1 MSETALKKVM
11 DHAAAGVTARTAFF
25 DTKAELVVEIARAMA
40 VCLAGGGKVMFCGN
54 GGSAAD
60 SQHLAAEF
68 TNRIKLERP
77 PLPGL
82 ALTTDTSA
90 LTAIGNDYSFDEVF
104 SKQVLALGRPG
115 DMLVGFSTSGTS
127 SNVIRAMREAKRND
141 IVTVGLTGQSGAEM
155 GSASD
160 FLVTVPS
167 AETAIIQ
174 EIHIAAGHMFCFLVD
189 HFLFEAVS
197 ELTPYLTDASE
208 G

>member
-1 MSETALKKVM
+1 MSEAALKKVM
-11 DHAAAGVTARTAFF
+11 DHASAGLAARKAFF
-25 DTKAELVVEIARAMA
+25 DTKGELVVEIARAMA
-40 VCLAGGGKVMFCGN
+40 VCLASGGKVMFCGN

-68 TNRIKLERP
+68 TNRFKLERP

-104 SKQVLALGRPG
+104 SKQLLALGRPG
-115 DMLVGFSTSGTS
+115 DILLGLSTSGTS
-127 SNVIRAMREAKRND
+127 SNVIRAMREARRNN
-141 IVTVGLTGQSGAEM
+141 IITVGFVGQTGGEM
-155 GSASD
+155 AAVSD

-167 AETAIIQ
+167 ADTPVIQ
-174 EIHIAAGHMFCFLVD
+174 EIHIAAGHMLCHLVD

-197 ELTPYLTDASE
+197 ELTPFLPQES
-208 G
+208 

>member
-1 MSETALKKVM
+1 MSEAALKKVM
-11 DHAAAGVTARTAFF
+11 DHAEAGLSARKAFF
-25 DTKAELVVEIARAMA
+25 ETKGELVVEIARAMA
-40 VCLAGGGKVMFCGN
+40 VCLASGGKIMFCGN

-68 TNRIKLERP
+68 SNRFRLERP

-90 LTAIGNDYSFDEVF
+90 LTAIANDYSFDEVF
-104 SKQVLALGRPG
+104 SKQLQALGRPG

-127 SNVIRAMREAKRND
+127 SNVIRAMREAKRGD
-141 IVTVGLTGQSGAEM
+141 IITVGMSGQSGGEIA
-155 GSASD
+155 AVSD

-167 AETAIIQ
+167 PDTAIIQ
-174 EIHIAAGHMFCFLVD
+174 EVHIAAGHMLCHLVD

-197 ELTPYLTDASE
+197 ELTPFLPTE
-208 G
+208 R

>member
-11 DHAAAGVTARTAFF
+11 EHAAAGITARKTFF
-25 DTKAELVVEIARAMA
+25 DTKAELVVEIARTMA
-40 VCLAGGGKVMFCGN
+40 VSLASGGKVMFCGN

-68 TNRIKLERP
+68 TNRFKLERP

-104 SKQVLALGRPG
+104 SKQLQALGRPG
-115 DMLVGFSTSGTS
+115 DILVGLSTSGTS

-141 IVTVGLTGQSGAEM
+141 IITVGMSGQSGGEM
-155 GSASD
+155 TPVSD

-167 AETAIIQ
+167 DDTPVIQ
-174 EIHIAAGHMFCFLVD
+174 EIHIAAAHMMCHLVD
-189 HFLFEAVS
+189 HFLFEAVG
-197 ELTPYLTDASE
+197 ELTPYLPGD
-208 G
+208 

>member
-1 MSETALKKVM
+1 MSEAALKKVM
-11 DHAAAGVTARTAFF
+11 DHASAGLAARKAFF
-25 DTKAELVVEIARAMA
+25 DTKGGLIVEIARAMA
-40 VCLAGGGKVMFCGN
+40 VCLASGGKVMFCGN

-68 TNRIKLERP
+68 TNRFKLERP

-90 LTAIGNDYSFDEVF
+90 ITAIGNDYSFDEIF
-104 SKQVLALGRPG
+104 SKQLLALGRPG
-115 DMLVGFSTSGTS
+115 DILMGLSTSGTS
-127 SNVIRAMREAKRND
+127 SNVIRAMREARRND
-141 IVTVGLTGQSGAEM
+141 IITVGFSGQSGGEM
-155 GSASD
+155 ATVSD

-167 AETAIIQ
+167 PDTPIIQ
-174 EIHIAAGHMFCFLVD
+174 EIHIAAGHMLCHLVD

-197 ELTPYLTDASE
+197 ELTPFLPQS

>member
-11 DHAAAGVTARTAFF
+11 DHAAAGLAARKAFF
-25 DTKAELVVEIARAMA
+25 DTKAELVVEIGRAMA

-60 SQHLAAEF
+60 CQHLAAEF
-68 TNRIKLERP
+68 TNRFKMERP

-90 LTAIGNDYSFDEVF
+90 ITAIGNDYSFDLIFE
-104 SKQVLALGRPG
+104 KQVQALGRPG
-115 DMLVGFSTSGTS
+115 DILVGLSTSGTS
-127 SNVIRAMREAKRND
+127 TNVVRAMREARRNS
-141 IVTVGLTGQSGAEM
+141 IVTVGLAGQSGAEM
-155 GSASD
+155 ATVSD

-167 AETAIIQ
+167 SDTPVIQ
-174 EIHIAAGHMFCFLVD
+174 EIHTAAGHMMCHLVD

-197 ELTPYLTDASE
+197 ELTPYLPEQE

>member
-1 MSETALKKVM
+1 M
-11 DHAAAGVTARTAFF
+11 DHAAAGLSARKAFF
-25 DTKAELVVEIARAMA
+25 DTKGELVVEISRAMA
-40 VCLAGGGKVMFCGN
+40 VCLASGGKVMFCGN

-68 TNRIKLERP
+68 TNRFKLERP

-90 LTAIGNDYSFDEVF
+90 ITAIGNDYSFDEIF
-104 SKQVLALGRPG
+104 SKQLQALGRAG
-115 DMLVGFSTSGTS
+115 DILVGLSTSGTS

-141 IVTVGLTGQSGAEM
+141 IVTVGLVGQSGGEM
-155 GSASD
+155 AAVSD

-167 AETAIIQ
+167 GDTPVIQ
-174 EIHIAAGHMFCFLVD
+174 EIHISAGHMMCHLVD

-197 ELTPYLTDASE
+197 ELTPYLPQD

>member
-1 MSETALKKVM
+1 MSEAALKKVM
-11 DHAAAGVTARTAFF
+11 DHAAAGLAARKAFF
-25 DTKAELVVEIARAMA
+25 ETKAELVVEIARAMA

-68 TNRIKLERP
+68 TNRFKLERP

-104 SKQVLALGRPG
+104 SKQLQALGRPG
-115 DMLVGFSTSGTS
+115 DILVGLSTSGTS

-141 IVTVGLTGQSGAEM
+141 IVTVGLAGQSGGEM
-155 GSASD
+155 AAVSD

-167 AETAIIQ
+167 GDTPVIQ
-174 EIHIAAGHMFCFLVD
+174 EIHISAGHMMCHLVD

-197 ELTPYLTDASE
+197 ELTPFLPNSK
-208 G
+208 

>member
-1 MSETALKKVM
+1 MSEAALKKVM
-11 DHAAAGVTARTAFF
+11 DHAAAGLAARKAFF

-68 TNRIKLERP
+68 TNRFKLERP

-104 SKQVLALGRPG
+104 SKQLQALGRPG
-115 DMLVGFSTSGTS
+115 DILVGLSTSGTS
-127 SNVIRAMREAKRND
+127 TNVIRAMREAKRNN
-141 IVTVGLTGQSGAEM
+141 IITVGMSGQSGGEM
-155 GSASD
+155 ASVSD

-167 AETAIIQ
+167 SDTPVIQ
-174 EIHIAAGHMFCFLVD
+174 EIHIAAAHMMCHLVD

-197 ELTPYLTDASE
+197 ELTPFLPQDN
-208 G
+208 

>member
-1 MSETALKKVM
+1 MSEAALKKVM
-11 DHAAAGVTARTAFF
+11 DHAEAGLSARKAFF
-25 DTKAELVVEIARAMA
+25 ETKGELVVEIARAMA
-40 VCLAGGGKVMFCGN
+40 VCLASGGKIMFCGN

-68 TNRIKLERP
+68 SNRFRLERP

-90 LTAIGNDYSFDEVF
+90 LTAIANDYSFDEVF
-104 SKQVLALGRPG
+104 SKQLQALGRPG

-127 SNVIRAMREAKRND
+127 SNVIRAMREAKRGD
-141 IVTVGLTGQSGAEM
+141 IITVGMSGQSGGEM
-155 GSASD
+155 AAVSD

-167 AETAIIQ
+167 PDTAIIQ
-174 EIHIAAGHMFCFLVD
+174 EVHIAAGHMLCHLVD

-197 ELTPYLTDASE
+197 ELTPFLPTE
-208 G
+208 R